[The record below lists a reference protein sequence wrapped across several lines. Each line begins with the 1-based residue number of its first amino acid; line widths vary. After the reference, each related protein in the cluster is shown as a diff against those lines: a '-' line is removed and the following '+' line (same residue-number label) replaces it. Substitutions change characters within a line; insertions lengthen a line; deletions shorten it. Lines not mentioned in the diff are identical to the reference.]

1 MKKARTRYNKFTAYL
16 LFSSSLAVFGFPLF
30 ISTGNSKQFLPT
42 FIVGLIFFVL
52 FTLINIRKTPKGE
65 RIGTWFRAWWL
76 GLKVAFKLALCFT
89 LILIPFVMS
98 HKSKISEKDYYFW
111 EDGDVVRGDDGREFT
126 VCGGGSF
133 VNVNGNWQKIYTLN
147 GEPYFEDGLNKIWL
161 SDRR

>member
-89 LILIPFVMS
+89 LILIPFVMT
-98 HKSKISEKDYYFW
+98 HK
-111 EDGDVVRGDDGREFT
+111 
-126 VCGGGSF
+126 
-133 VNVNGNWQKIYTLN
+133 
-147 GEPYFEDGLNKIWL
+147 
-161 SDRR
+161 